1 MYFSF
6 FFHQLCP
13 PHHGW
18 MAQLW
23 CLSRCRRMGSPPT
36 PGPASHSQFL
46 VLPPRAPQPQGSCS
60 SPQGPS
66 GGQAKSLQSPPRAHL
81 LLFPRCRG
89 HWPKDTQL
97 TTSGAR
103 FTPRVRGPGR
113 DAGEEDRTCGSL
125 WRAGGSH
132 QTGRSSDQHCPAARL
147 RREGQESD

>member
-103 FTPRVRGPGR
+103 FTPRVRGP
-113 DAGEEDRTCGSL
+113 
-125 WRAGGSH
+125 RAGRRRRGPYLRQPAEGGGKPSDGA
-132 QTGRSSDQHCPAARL
+132 QLRPALSSRSPAK
-147 RREGQESD
+147 RRPGI